1 MAPPPR
7 RVRRGVLAL
16 GVVAGL
22 AVAVAAVV
30 VSTGRDADDE
40 SPASPAARGDDADG
54 ELADALS
61 TAGTTLEVAGT
72 FSYEGTSRLEGP
84 DPSSLD
90 DSLVVDSD
98 VTGDVLLPDAVRE
111 RVTGSDGITYE
122 HITIGSDV
130 EVQTWLRDTAYADQ
144 LDDRPWAEVGGGA
157 TGEPELSR
165 LPDWLAGAIDPRD
178 EGEDGDGN
186 RVISAGVPPRLIND
200 LGPDVM
206 LIDVDLEATLD
217 DDDAPVHV
225 ELVLSAT
232 DTIIEATY
240 DIGGVGEDVEVV
252 APTAA
257 ELDATPWVNE
267 QDLASFD
274 GPPPLGLSRIPDGW
288 DFAGAYVSPDPSG
301 GPCLSAT
308 VDYTDLDD
316 PVGQFLWIDVM
327 DAGCIAP
334 PEGDAVEVPGFSGAV
349 AEEPDGTRWGV
360 VSSAE
365 ADVMIST
372 DLSVA
377 DLHVVLANLGP
388 LDPAAIPEPLAGIPS
403 SGT

>member
-1 MAPPPR
+1 
-7 RVRRGVLAL
+7 
-16 GVVAGL
+16 
-22 AVAVAAVV
+22 
-30 VSTGRDADDE
+30 
-40 SPASPAARGDDADG
+40 
-54 ELADALS
+54 
-61 TAGTTLEVAGT
+61 
-72 FSYEGTSRLEGP
+72 
-84 DPSSLD
+84 
-90 DSLVVDSD
+90 
-98 VTGDVLLPDAVRE
+98 
-111 RVTGSDGITYE
+111 
-122 HITIGSDV
+122 
-130 EVQTWLRDTAYADQ
+130 
-144 LDDRPWAEVGGGA
+144 
-157 TGEPELSR
+157 
-165 LPDWLAGAIDPRD
+165 
-178 EGEDGDGN
+178 
-186 RVISAGVPPRLIND
+186 
-200 LGPDVM
+200 M

-217 DDDAPVHV
+217 DDDAPLHV

-240 DIGGVGEDVEVV
+240 DIVRIGEDVEVV

-267 QDLASFD
+267 QDLASFE

-288 DFAGAYVSPDPSG
+288 DMAGAYVTPDPSG
-301 GPCLSAT
+301 GPCQSAT

-327 DAGCIAP
+327 DPGCMAP
-334 PEGDAVEVPGFSGAV
+334 PDGDAVDVPGFSGAA

-365 ADVMIST
+365 ADVMFST